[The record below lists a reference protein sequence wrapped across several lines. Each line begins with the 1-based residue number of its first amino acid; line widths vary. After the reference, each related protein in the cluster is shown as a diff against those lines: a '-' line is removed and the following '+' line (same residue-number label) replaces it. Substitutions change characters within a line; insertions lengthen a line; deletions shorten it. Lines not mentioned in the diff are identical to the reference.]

1 MMAHACTPYW
11 IGEVRTCES
20 VASLGYEILP
30 KCQASKQE
38 VNKNNK
44 PKQIDRH
51 YIYII
56 NLWCLT

>member
-1 MMAHACTPYW
+1 MELAMMAHAYTPYW

-44 PKQIDRH
+44 PK
-51 YIYII
+51 
-56 NLWCLT
+56 